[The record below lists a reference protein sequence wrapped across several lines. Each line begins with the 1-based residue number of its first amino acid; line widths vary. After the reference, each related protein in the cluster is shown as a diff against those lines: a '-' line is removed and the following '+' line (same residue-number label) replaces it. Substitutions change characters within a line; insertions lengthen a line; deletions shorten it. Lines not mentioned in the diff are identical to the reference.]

1 MRRGAGRPEYRISAG
16 RWRKPWRVVVC
27 SSLMWLS
34 NVTLTGRS
42 ITLVPLAEERLS
54 DLSEA
59 VDDGELWRLWVTSV
73 PRPEEVGEWYRA
85 AIARRDERGDLPFA
99 VVDRAVGRAI
109 GTTRLC
115 NPDEAN
121 RRLEIGYT
129 WYAASRQRTG
139 VNTEAKL
146 LLLTHA
152 FETLHCIAVELR
164 THRLNRRSR
173 AAIERLGAQL
183 DGILRNHRILSD
195 GTYRD
200 TAVYSITESEWP
212 AVKVHISKLTER

>member
-1 MRRGAGRPEYRISAG
+1 
-16 RWRKPWRVVVC
+16 
-27 SSLMWLS
+27 MWLTD
-34 NVTLTGRS
+34 VVLARPS
-42 ITLVPLAEERLS
+42 IDLVPLAEEHLS
-54 DLSEA
+54 DLAAASG
-59 VDDGELWRLWVTSV
+59 DGELWRLWVTSV
-73 PRPEEVGEWYRA
+73 PRPEEVDEWYRGVT
-85 AIARRDERGDLPFA
+85 ARRKETGDLPFA
-99 VVDRAVGRAI
+99 VVDRTTGRAI

-115 NPDEAN
+115 NPDEAS
-121 RRLEIGYT
+121 RRVEIGYT

-152 FETLHCIAVELR
+152 FETLRCIAVELR
-164 THRLNRRSR
+164 SHRLNRRSR

-183 DGILRNHRILSD
+183 DGILRNHRILPD

-212 AVKVHISKLTER
+212 GVKAHIAGLLRG